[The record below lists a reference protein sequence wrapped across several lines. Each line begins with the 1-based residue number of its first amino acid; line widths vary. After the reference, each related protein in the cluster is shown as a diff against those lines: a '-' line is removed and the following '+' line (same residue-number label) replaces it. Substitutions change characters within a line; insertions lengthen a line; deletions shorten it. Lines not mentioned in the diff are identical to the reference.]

1 MELEKEV
8 NDLDMEVLV
17 DSGSDEEEEAEEAV
31 AEEAVAEEEE
41 AVAEEEEAAEEEA
54 AAVSINYE
62 FIKLLQEFIPDLNK
76 EFSGYIDNSIK
87 TLIENSEGE
96 IDIDNYKKV
105 YSHSRN
111 IFPDRSLDI
120 MYENE
125 DMFLDDNIKTDFFL
139 NLEFKEIWKDASE
152 NTKTILWKYLQLFLF
167 IIMPDITDTAMFGEN
182 TFRLFE
188 MIDEDQFKEKMNETM
203 KELHGFF
210 ENADMKNMHSE
221 DIPKVDDIHDHM
233 KEIFDGKLGSLA
245 KEISEELY
253 QEMDFSD
260 LEESMKEGNNTSY
273 DTIFKKLMKNPTKI
287 FEMIQ
292 NIRVKIQTKIES
304 GEIKESEL
312 MQNAYDMMEK
322 MKNSKIPGMDK
333 FNDILKSFG
342 AKGGTKGAS
351 MNNASLSATQN
362 NLSRMMKKTQTRE
375 RMQALL
381 KKRQEEKL
389 AITTTGILS
398 GEGENQRYTIE
409 SNPPQRSKAK
419 NKKKKKKKKKHN

>member
-1 MELEKEV
+1 
-8 NDLDMEVLV
+8 
-17 DSGSDEEEEAEEAV
+17 
-31 AEEAVAEEEE
+31 
-41 AVAEEEEAAEEEA
+41 
-54 AAVSINYE
+54 
-62 FIKLLQEFIPDLNK
+62 
-76 EFSGYIDNSIK
+76 
-87 TLIENSEGE
+87 
-96 IDIDNYKKV
+96 
-105 YSHSRN
+105 
-111 IFPDRSLDI
+111 

-125 DMFLDDNIKTDFFL
+125 DMFLDDNTKTDFFL

-233 KEIFDGKLGSLA
+233 KGLFDGKLGSLA
-245 KEISEELY
+245 KEISEDLY

-260 LEESMKEGNNTSY
+260 LEESMKEGNNASY

-292 NIRVKIQTKIES
+292 NIRMKIQTKIES

-342 AKGGTKGAS
+342 ANGEAKGSS
-351 MNNASLSATQN
+351 MNHANLSATQN

-389 AITTTGILS
+389 TITNGILS

-419 NKKKKKKKKKHN
+419 NKKKKKKKKRHN

>member
-1 MELEKEV
+1 MENEDD
-8 NDLDMEVLV
+8 NLDM
-17 DSGSDEEEEAEEAV
+17 D
-31 AEEAVAEEEE
+31 
-41 AVAEEEEAAEEEA
+41 
-54 AAVSINYE
+54 IYE
-62 FIKLLQEFIPDLNK
+62 
-76 EFSGYIDNSIK
+76 
-87 TLIENSEGE
+87 
-96 IDIDNYKKV
+96 KV
-105 YSHSRN
+105 YTHSRN
-111 IFPDRSLDI
+111 VFPDRCLDI

-125 DMFLDDNIKTDFFL
+125 DMFNDDKLRTDFL
-139 NLEFKEIWKDASE
+139 LQIEFKDLWKDASE

-167 IIMPDITDTAMFGEN
+167 VIMPDITDTSMFGED

-188 MIDEDQFKEKMNETM
+188 MIDEDKFKEKMNDTM

-210 ENADMKNMHSE
+210 ENADMKNMQSG
-221 DIPKVDDIHDHM
+221 DMPNVDDVHDHM
-233 KEIFDGKLGSLA
+233 KGLFDGKLGSLA

-253 QEMDFSD
+253 EEMDFSD

-273 DTIFKKLMKNPTKI
+273 DTIFKNLMKNPGKI

-292 NIRVKIQTKIES
+292 NIRTKIQTKIEN

-342 AKGGTKGAS
+342 SMGTTPGGGSS
-351 MNNASLSATQN
+351 MNNASISATQN
-362 NLSRMMKKTQTRE
+362 NLSRMMKRSQTRE

-381 KKRQEEKL
+381 QKRQEEKL
-389 AITTTGILS
+389 AITNGVLS
-398 GEGENQRYTIE
+398 GEGDNQKYTIE

-419 NKKKKKKKKKHN
+419 KKKKKKKKKQNNI